1 VHPMGQPLAEQLEE
15 MIASESPD
23 QAKELLRL
31 LVKKSACTTPPRS
44 SLPTASRRRVAQHL
58 LKVGRTEY
66 CATASI
72 AM

>member
-1 VHPMGQPLAEQLEE
+1 VHLTGQPLAEQLEE

-31 LVKKSACTTPPRS
+31 LIKKSACTTPARI
-44 SLPTASRRRVAQHL
+44 LPTYRVPAAGRATPS
-58 LKVGRTEY
+58 KVGRTEY